1 MITRIEIDPNVRVR
15 GNGTRAGFED
25 VSGPL
30 AVNMDVEVYE
40 PESELVGP
48 ARVTEID
55 TGKQL
60 VFLSVDWANLEFRPG
75 AGAPAADEEDSLA
88 EVRSLPTLALAHLAS
103 VRVAE
108 VHVLPVLAPARPT
121 SAPVRL
127 PRHAGSGLLT
137 FDGNL
142 HEAAGQK
149 HEELVV
155 TAL

>member
-30 AVNMDVEVYE
+30 AVNMKVEVYE

-55 TGKQL
+55 TLKQL
-60 VFLSVDWANLEFRPG
+60 VFLSVEWAKLEVRPG
-75 AGAPAADEEDSLA
+75 AAPSIAKEGDELA
-88 EVRSLPTLALAHLAS
+88 KIFAFPT
-103 VRVAE
+103 VATPRATPT
-108 VHVLPVLAPARPT
+108 PVWLRRAPR
-121 SAPVRL
+121 
-127 PRHAGSGLLT
+127 SGLLGV
-137 FDGNL
+137 DAYL
-142 HEAAGQK
+142 HETTGQPR
-149 HEELVV
+149 EELVV